1 MLDRLAGFWNA
12 VELWLAQLWF
22 PFQIALVMVVLLP
35 AAWAVAW
42 LVDQAVDRVSA
53 AVGRGRAGR
62 FPHDDHA
69 NDGTSS

>member
-1 MLDRLAGFWNA
+1 MLERLADWWNA

-42 LVDQAVDRVSA
+42 LVDRGVDRVSA
-53 AVGRGRAGR
+53 AVGQGRAVR
-62 FPHDDHA
+62 FEQDDHA
-69 NDGTSS
+69 SDGTSS